1 MFPEKKFLNQSKL
14 LNQSKFQKTTDQTE
28 IKISSSPKKRNYS
41 QLLNETAPTIDTTSR
56 NQQEQS
62 FREDKEYFENLLS
75 KKNLWKNPNCL
86 MDIFQNFHMKNDLK
100 NQENL
105 DIMGLSHWPY
115 KKKNERALIQDILL
129 MLNGT

>member
-1 MFPEKKFLNQSKL
+1 
-14 LNQSKFQKTTDQTE
+14 
-28 IKISSSPKKRNYS
+28 
-41 QLLNETAPTIDTTSR
+41 
-56 NQQEQS
+56 
-62 FREDKEYFENLLS
+62 
-75 KKNLWKNPNCL
+75 